1 MLDLSKIKAISFDL
15 DDTLWPV
22 WPTIAKAEQALLA
35 WLEVN
40 APEAA
45 RLSLDRELLL
55 RIRHEVHADHPDRA
69 HALGWLREEAI
80 RRLLGLAG
88 HDAALAPMAYEV
100 FWTARQAVDFYEDS
114 LPALAHLSARWPL
127 VALSNGNAD
136 IHRVGIGHCF
146 AARIWAQEAGVSKPD
161 VRIFQQAADA
171 LALPMA
177 AILHVGDDAHHDVI
191 GALDAGMQAV
201 WVNRSGGDWPVP
213 ERRPH
218 VEVRD
223 LAELCRLWP

>member
-22 WPTIAKAEQALLA
+22 WPTIAKAEQALIGWFEA
-35 WLEVN
+35 N

-45 RLSLDRELLL
+45 RLSSDRELIK
-55 RIRHEVHADHPDRA
+55 RIRRDVHADHPDRS

-80 RRLLGLAG
+80 RRLLLQAG
-88 HDAALAPMAYEV
+88 HDPTLAPAAFGV
-100 FWTARQAVDFYEDS
+100 FWTARQSVDFYPDS
-114 LPALAHLSARWPL
+114 LPALSHLSARMPL

-146 AARIWAQEAGVSKPD
+146 AARIWAQDAGVAKPD
-161 VRIFQQAADA
+161 VRIFKQAADA
-171 LALPMA
+171 LGLPMA
-177 AILHVGDDAHHDVI
+177 AILHVGDDAQHDVI
-191 GALDAGMQAV
+191 GALDAGMQTV
-201 WVNRSGGDWPVP
+201 WVNRQGLAWPVA
-213 ERRPH
+213 ERAPH

-223 LAELCRLWP
+223 LAKLCHFWP